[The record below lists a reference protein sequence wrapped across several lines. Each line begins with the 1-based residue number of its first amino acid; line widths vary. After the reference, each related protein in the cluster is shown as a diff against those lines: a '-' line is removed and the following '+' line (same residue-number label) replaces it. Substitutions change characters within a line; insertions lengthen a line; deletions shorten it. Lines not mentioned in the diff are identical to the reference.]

1 MRRDVA
7 DLARGEFDLLVCGGG
22 IYGAWTAYDAALRG
36 LRVAIIEQGDW
47 ASATSSA
54 SSKLIH
60 GGLRYLETYD
70 FKLVKK
76 ALAERQLLLDVA
88 PHRVWPLRFGVPV
101 YRDSRVGKLRMRAGL
116 MLYDA
121 LAGCP
126 AKELAHRV
134 FNREEFSARFPLL
147 KSTALTGGFTYS
159 DAQTDDARLVLEL
172 IDGAQQLGAVCVN
185 HCRLTTMIEVNGIAS
200 GATVQDQTSGEQM
213 QIKARQIVHTTGQ
226 WISSTAQGK
235 SWCRMSKGVHLVMP
249 GGLTDEAVLLTAP
262 QDGRVFF
269 ILPWY
274 GMTLLGTT
282 DDDYR
287 GDANQVHVEPADV
300 DYLLTAANHYL
311 NTAWSKTDIVGRYA
325 GVRVMQR
332 GDAHHPSQLSRDW
345 QLRTADNG
353 VHYSV
358 GGKITSARVDAGHIV
373 DTVCARLGAGSA
385 CMTGDRPFPWTPSA
399 DYTAWCAGIRQ
410 QAAQLGVD
418 EQSSLWLIR
427 RHGQRAADVL
437 AGIAADARLARR
449 ITPTLPLIVAD
460 VLYCARTEMVVHLD
474 DLLRRRLPLLILAR
488 PDHDT
493 LHNIAHRVAP
503 ILGWDEHRV
512 HAEIQRCLP

>member
-1 MRRDVA
+1 MKRDFA

-36 LRVAIIEQGDW
+36 LRVAIVEQGDW

-54 SSKLIH
+54 SSKLVH

-70 FKLVKK
+70 FKLVRK
-76 ALAERQLLLDVA
+76 ALAERQMLLDVA
-88 PHRVWPLRFGVPV
+88 PHRVWPLRFGAPV
-101 YRDSRVGKLRMRAGL
+101 YRDSRVGKLRMQAGL
-116 MLYDA
+116 TLYDA
-121 LAGCP
+121 LADWP

-134 FNREEFSARFPLL
+134 FNREDFSGHFPFL
-147 KSTALTGGFTYS
+147 KATALKGGFTYG

-172 IDGAQQLGAVCVN
+172 IDGAQKIGVVCVN
-185 HCRLTTMIEVNGIAS
+185 HCRLTTMIEVSGLAA
-200 GATVQDQTSGEQM
+200 GATVQDQLGGEQM

-249 GGLTDEAVLLTAP
+249 CITDEALLLTAP

-269 ILPWY
+269 IIPWY

-282 DDDYR
+282 DEDYR
-287 GDANQVHVEPADV
+287 GEVNHVGVEPADIS
-300 DYLLTAANHYL
+300 YLLTAANHYL
-311 NTAWSKTDIVGRYA
+311 NRAWSEADIVGRYA
-325 GVRVMQR
+325 GVRVMRR
-332 GDAHHPSQLSRDW
+332 GDAEHPSQLSRDW

-358 GGKITSARVDAGHIV
+358 GGKLTSARVDAANIV
-373 DTVCARLGAGSA
+373 DTVCARLGVPTPCA
-385 CMTGDRPFPWTPSA
+385 TGNRLFPWTPA
-399 DYTAWCAGIRQ
+399 TQYATWYAGIRQ

-418 EQSSLWLIR
+418 EQSSVWLIR
-427 RHGQRAADVL
+427 RHGKRAANVL
-437 AGIAADARLARR
+437 AGIADDARLALR

-460 VLYCARTEMVVHLD
+460 LLYCARTEMVAHLD

-488 PDHDT
+488 PDNDR
-493 LHNIAHRVAP
+493 LRNIAHRVAP
-503 ILGWDEHRV
+503 ILGWDEHTMNE
-512 HAEIQRCLP
+512 EIQRCLP